1 MEQMDF
7 DAIDNSIWKLCFIP
21 LSLCRKMC
29 IHKAHV
35 ISTHTHTRKKPLPR
49 NGKLMIFQLILALK
63 FDSIPILRWCV
74 RACVWIA
81 KRKINSHFV
90 SNFFGKF
97 SINNESEKK
106 TSIDKRLMLVLFSC
120 CKWKKKSFVNLQV
133 CSWVTYLIM
142 SQPSQQEQKAA
153 FGCLLRAAL
162 SCWNIGNFNG
172 AMEIT
177 TGLR

>member
-1 MEQMDF
+1 MV
-7 DAIDNSIWKLCFIP
+7 NVGFIF
-21 LSLCRKMC
+21 SF
-29 IHKAHV
+29 
-35 ISTHTHTRKKPLPR
+35 S
-49 NGKLMIFQLILALK
+49 F
-63 FDSIPILRWCV
+63 CV
-74 RACVWIA
+74 YE
-81 KRKINSHFV
+81 KNKSHA
-90 SNFFGKF
+90 
-97 SINNESEKK
+97 
-106 TSIDKRLMLVLFSC
+106 
-120 CKWKKKSFVNLQV
+120 NLQV